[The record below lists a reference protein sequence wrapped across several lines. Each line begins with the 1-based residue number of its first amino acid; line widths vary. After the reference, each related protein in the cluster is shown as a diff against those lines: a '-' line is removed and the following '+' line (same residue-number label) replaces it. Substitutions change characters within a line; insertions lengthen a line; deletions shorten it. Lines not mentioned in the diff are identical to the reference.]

1 MNLRTLSLSNN
12 KLVDFPVII
21 LQFPKIYS
29 LKLKNTQL
37 KNVPNDLIK
46 HLPDLEELDLSKN
59 DLTTLPISLSDS
71 KKLTE
76 RKFKYDKDKV

>member
-1 MNLRTLSLSNN
+1 MSNN
-12 KLVDFPVII
+12 KLVDFPEII
-21 LQFPKIYS
+21 LKFTKIYS

-37 KNVPNDLIK
+37 KNLPNDLIK
-46 HLPDLEELDLSKN
+46 HLPDLEELDVSKN

-76 RKFKYDKDKV
+76 RTNTK